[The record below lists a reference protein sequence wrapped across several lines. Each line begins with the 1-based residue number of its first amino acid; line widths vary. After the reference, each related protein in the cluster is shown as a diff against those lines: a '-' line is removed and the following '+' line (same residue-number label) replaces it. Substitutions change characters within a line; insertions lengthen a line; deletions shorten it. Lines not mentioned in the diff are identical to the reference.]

1 MSGGGRLSSGKSGTA
16 GRNRI
21 DDDDDDDRG
30 YEGDGIV
37 GDDDDYE

>member
-21 DDDDDDDRG
+21 DDDDDRG
-30 YEGDGIV
+30 YEGDGIA